1 MYKLVDRIVHGVP
14 PTLVAALIVAVAVLL
29 IVALSTAAP

>member
-1 MYKLVDRIVHGVP
+1 VYKLVDRIVNGVP

-29 IVALSTAAP
+29 IVALSSAAP

>member
-14 PTLVAALIVAVAVLL
+14 PTLIAALIVAVAVLL
-29 IVALSTAAP
+29 ILALSSTAP